1 MSSNAGDDEKDHALA
16 DLLAFALAGRPERIE
31 DGIFRLPSTPPG
43 LQEAVRGTREA
54 MAALGLQEAPVAP
67 AAELRARIAR
77 TIEAQ
82 KPRRAL
88 VVIDMINDHLE
99 PGSLLEVPRA
109 REVVPALKRRIEE
122 ARKSG
127 VPVVYVVDEHDPD
140 DPDLDEWGTHA
151 IKGTPG
157 TEVWEEI
164 APESGDRIVK
174 KPTYSSFYQSS
185 LTEVLDELAVDTLVL
200 TGCLT
205 ELGIMATATDAMQQG
220 FVVEVP
226 PDSQA
231 GSCIEQEMATLGT
244 LSVMAPFG
252 PARKKRLERLA
263 QLAA

>member
-1 MSSNAGDDEKDHALA
+1 MSDTGDDKKVEELA
-16 DLLAFALAGRPERIE
+16 DVLAFALNGRPERIE

-54 MAALGLQEAPVAP
+54 LAALALAEPPSAPSADV
-67 AAELRARIAR
+67 RARILG
-77 TIEAQ
+77 TLEAK

-88 VVIDMINDHLE
+88 VVIDMINDHLQ

-122 ARKSG
+122 ARKEG
-127 VPVVYVVDEHDPD
+127 VPVVYVVDEHEPD

-151 IKGTPG
+151 VKGTPG
-157 TEVWEEI
+157 TEVWAEI
-164 APESGDRIVK
+164 APVSGDRIVK
-174 KPTYSSFYQSS
+174 KPTYSAFFQSN
-185 LTEVLDELAVDTLVL
+185 LGEVLDDLRVDTLVL

-263 QLAA
+263 QVAA

>member
-1 MSSNAGDDEKDHALA
+1 MSNSGDDKKVEELA

-31 DGIFRLPSTPPG
+31 DGIFRLPGTPPG

-54 MAALGLQEAPVAP
+54 LAALALTETPVAP
-67 AAELRARIAR
+67 SANLRARILGTVA
-77 TIEAQ
+77 AK

-88 VVIDMINDHLE
+88 VIIDMINDHLQ

-122 ARKSG
+122 ARKEG
-127 VPVVYVVDEHDPD
+127 VPVVYVVDEHEAD
-140 DPDLDEWGTHA
+140 DPDLDVWGTHA
-151 IKGTPG
+151 VKGTPG
-157 TEVWEEI
+157 TEVWEEL

-174 KPTYSSFYQSS
+174 KPTYSAFFDSK
-185 LTEVLDELAVDTLVL
+185 LTEVLEELKVDTLVL

-244 LSVMAPFG
+244 ISVMAPFG

-263 QLAA
+263 QIAA